1 MNRLSFA
8 LLAFAMSACALRAPV
23 HYSVNID
30 LDRDKERVRVTSVTE
45 LQRSWGNEAIRKR
58 LDPLREALAPERDDW
73 SGRFQQINPETER
86 VSVERQHGEPVPAEH
101 TGAMEQ
107 AQLAR

>member
-1 MNRLSFA
+1 MKRLLPG

-45 LQRSWGNEAIRKR
+45 LEHSWGDEAIRKR
-58 LDPLREALAPERDDW
+58 LDPLREALATERDDW
-73 SGRFQQINPETER
+73 SVRFQQINPESER
-86 VSVERQHGEPVPAEH
+86 VSVERQHGELVRAEH
-101 TGAMEQ
+101 SGVM
-107 AQLAR
+107 

>member
-1 MNRLSFA
+1 MKRLYSA

-45 LQRSWGNEAIRKR
+45 LERSWGDEAIRKR
-58 LDPLREALAPERDDW
+58 LDPLREALAAERDEW
-73 SGRFQQINPETER
+73 SMRFQQINPESER
-86 VSVERQHGEPVPAEH
+86 VTVERQNPELVR
-101 TGAMEQ
+101 
-107 AQLAR
+107 L